1 MSASDS
7 REHNPTNVAAFWDS
21 IFSAST
27 YSRKPEIP
35 VLDAALNHF
44 GDIRGKTIMEIGCG
58 PGASALYF
66 ASLGADVIAIDIS
79 AKAISDLTEFCA
91 DHGITNV
98 RPVCVNVL
106 DLHTVGPVDF
116 VFGSM
121 ILHHLEPFAQF
132 ASQLRRTLKPGGKAF
147 FYENSAASRV
157 LVWFRQ
163 NVVGKLWIP
172 KHGDQDEFPLTPQEI
187 DELRKYFHVRII
199 HPEMMFF
206 VLISTYLLHHRL
218 AATFNAIDR
227 FFYRRRWLL
236 RYSYRQYLLLSE

>member
-1 MSASDS
+1 MSANDS
-7 REHNPTNVAAFWDS
+7 REHNPTDVAAFWDS

-27 YSRKPEIP
+27 YSRKPDIP
-35 VLDAALNHF
+35 VIDAALNHF

-98 RPVCVNVL
+98 RPICVNVL
-106 DLHTVGPVDF
+106 DISTVGQVDF
-116 VFGSM
+116 VFGCL
-121 ILHHLEPFAQF
+121 ILHHLEPFGQF

-147 FYENSAASRV
+147 FYENSAASRE

-163 NVVGKLWIP
+163 NVVGSSGYQSTAIKMN
-172 KHGDQDEFPLTPQEI
+172 
-187 DELRKYFHVRII
+187 FH
-199 HPEMMFF
+199 
-206 VLISTYLLHHRL
+206 
-218 AATFNAIDR
+218 
-227 FFYRRRWLL
+227 
-236 RYSYRQYLLLSE
+236 